1 MRILFLHPNFPAQFR
16 HLAIALAQDP
26 NNEILFGTAC
36 KEGRIAGVRKAI
48 YPAPKPN
55 PDMPL
60 TLRMMAN
67 ATETGHIVRRMAE
80 QLKKQGFVPDII
92 MGHSGWGPTLFMK
105 DVYPNAELI
114 CYMEWFYHAYG
125 SDLHFD
131 PKDAMTGEAIARL
144 RIKNAPFLI
153 DLYSCDRALAPTH
166 WQLQQFPPEF
176 HSKISVL
183 HDGIDTDYFQPEPD
197 AKLVL
202 PTIDLDLSN
211 VSEIVTYATRGMEP
225 YRGFPQFMEAASM
238 LQKRRPNC
246 HIVIVGQDR
255 IAYGPQRRDGKT
267 YKQEMLEKLEFD
279 GDRLHFT
286 GHLSYRDYRQVLRA
300 SSAHVYLS
308 YPFVLS
314 WSMLEAM
321 AVGCAVVGS
330 KTPPVEEVITDGEN
344 GLLVD
349 FFSPKDFAD
358 RVESVLDDPTRRQ
371 DLRENARQTICDR
384 YNLATLLP
392 QKIEWMTKFAKEKGA
407 QPKETQQ
414 KGAKKKAQSKSS
426 SAKTKTSGKGFGVF

>member
-16 HLAIALAQDP
+16 HLAIALAKDP
-26 NNEILFGTAC
+26 KNEVIFGTAC
-36 KEGRIAGVRKAI
+36 KDGRIEGVRKAI
-48 YPAPKPN
+48 YTAPKSN
-55 PDMPL
+55 PDISPM
-60 TLRMMAN
+60 LRMMATS
-67 ATETGHIVRRMAE
+67 TETGNIVRQMSE
-80 QLKKQGFVPDII
+80 QLKKLGFVPDII

-105 DVYPNAELI
+105 DVYPEAELI
-114 CYMEWFYHAYG
+114 CYVEWFYHAYG

-131 PKDAMTGEAIARL
+131 PDESMSGEAIARL

-153 DLYSCDRALAPTH
+153 DLYSCDRALTPTR
-166 WQLQQFPPEF
+166 WQLQQFPKEF
-176 HSKISVL
+176 HSKIEVM
-183 HDGIDTDYFQPEPD
+183 HDGIDTDYFQPDPD

-202 PTIDLDLSN
+202 PEIGLDLSDAT
-211 VSEIVTYATRGMEP
+211 EIVTYATRGMEP

-246 HIVIVGQDR
+246 HVVIVGKDR

-267 YKQEMLEKLEFD
+267 YKQVMLETLEFD
-279 GDRLHFT
+279 SDRLHFT
-286 GHLSYRDYRQVLRA
+286 GHLSYRDYRQVLRV

-314 WSMLEAM
+314 WSMMEAM

-330 KTPPVEEVITDGEN
+330 KTPPVQEVISDGEN

-349 FFSPKDFAD
+349 FFSPKELAD
-358 RVESVLDDPTRRQ
+358 RVESVLDDPTHRQ
-371 DLRENARQTICDR
+371 DLRTNARQTIIDR

-392 QKIEWMTKFAKEKGA
+392 QKIDWMMKFAKAKISA
-407 QPKETQQ
+407 KSSVS
-414 KGAKKKAQSKSS
+414 KAKKSS
-426 SAKTKTSGKGFGVF
+426 KGFGS